1 MKVDLK
7 DYLISMLLSTL
18 SNTLQCD
25 VTLYQYRRNVILFDK
40 LKPGRNE
47 SIENIDLFY
56 YNKHCELVVPLVHT
70 DERYSSEV
78 DDEDIHPECDSI
90 YRNKT
95 FAPSVYQ
102 KQCRKST
109 GETTSYLHED
119 KLTHTV

>member
-1 MKVDLK
+1 
-7 DYLISMLLSTL
+7 MLLSTL
-18 SNTLQCD
+18 SNTFQCD
-25 VTLYQYRRNVILFDK
+25 VTLYQYRRNVLLFDK
-40 LKPGRNE
+40 LTPGRIE

-56 YNKHCELVVPLVHT
+56 YNEHWELVVTLVHT
-70 DERYSSEV
+70 NERYSSEV

-102 KQCRKST
+102 KHCRKST

-119 KLTHTV
+119 KPTHTV

>member
-1 MKVDLK
+1 
-7 DYLISMLLSTL
+7 MLLSTL

-40 LKPGRNE
+40 LKPGRIE

-56 YNKHCELVVPLVHT
+56 HNEHCELAVPLVHT
-70 DERYSSEV
+70 DEQYISEV
-78 DDEDIHPECDSI
+78 DDEDIHPEFDSI

-95 FAPSVYQ
+95 FASSVYQ

-109 GETTSYLHED
+109 GETTSYLHGD

>member
-18 SNTLQCD
+18 SNTFQCD

-40 LKPGRNE
+40 LKPGCIE

-56 YNKHCELVVPLVHT
+56 RNEHCELVVPLVHT
-70 DERYSSEV
+70 DEQYSSEV
-78 DDEDIHPECDSI
+78 DDKDIHPEFDSI
-90 YRNKT
+90 YRNKA
-95 FAPSVYQ
+95 FASSVYQ

-109 GETTSYLHED
+109 GETTSNLHEG

>member
-1 MKVDLK
+1 MFVKENPDRK
-7 DYLISMLLSTL
+7 KKKS
-18 SNTLQCD
+18 D

-40 LKPGRNE
+40 LKPGCIE

-56 YNKHCELVVPLVHT
+56 HNEHSELVVPLVHAN
-70 DERYSSEV
+70 ERYSSEV

-95 FAPSVYQ
+95 FAPTVYQ
-102 KQCRKST
+102 KHCRKST

-119 KLTHTV
+119 KPTHTV